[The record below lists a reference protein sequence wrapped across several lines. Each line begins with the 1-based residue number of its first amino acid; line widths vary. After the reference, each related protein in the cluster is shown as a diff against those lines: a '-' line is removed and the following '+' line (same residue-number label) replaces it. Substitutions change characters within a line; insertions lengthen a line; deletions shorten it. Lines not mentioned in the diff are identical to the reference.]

1 MKKSMLLVLDAN
13 NAKDP
18 ITPKISHSKKNG
30 KPSKKLTTHNLVDL
44 FKEEED
50 IEQQLWDSIEGTT
63 QILHTK
69 NEGNLWKIP

>member
-1 MKKSMLLVLDAN
+1 MKKSMLLKLDAN

-18 ITPKISHSKKNG
+18 ITPMIAHSKKKG
-30 KPSKKLTTHNLVDL
+30 KPSKRLTIRNLVDL
-44 FKEEED
+44 FKEGD
-50 IEQQLWDSIEGTT
+50 IEQQLWDSIKGKM